1 MELMRSKVDTADVF
15 WIDRFSIDVNVGVVV
30 PPVNVAVRVSVPP
43 APLSVS
49 AEPNVA
55 KVPLEPPKE
64 PSNESLPEEPVK
76 VFALVVSG
84 QVKCRRKSLIKK
96 RFCYF

>member
-1 MELMRSKVDTADVF
+1 
-15 WIDRFSIDVNVGVVV
+15 
-30 PPVNVAVRVSVPP
+30 
-43 APLSVS
+43 
-49 AEPNVA
+49 VA